1 MGEGA
6 RGTGSRATPRTPHG
20 AAAPG
25 AAPPA
30 HPPAALRTEPRALP
44 HRGTGR
50 ARCGH
55 GAHHGAPISQAAGRG
70 HLRGRRVRG
79 LPRVPAH
86 VESRAMVQGRGAGSW
101 WTRRADWPA
110 WGQPGARSGAE
121 GRLRRANPPK
131 PVPPCSRR
139 RYCSEEPAWAGAVEM
154 LDKKDGAG
162 WGLLQQLVDCRKGE
176 LAGSVTARGL
186 LESCKWFE

>member
-1 MGEGA
+1 MDAPRGLA
-6 RGTGSRATPRTPHG
+6 RLG
-20 AAAPG
+20 AAW
-25 AAPPA
+25 
-30 HPPAALRTEPRALP
+30 
-44 HRGTGR
+44 GTLWR
-50 ARCGH
+50 
-55 GAHHGAPISQAAGRG
+55 
-70 HLRGRRVRG
+70 
-79 LPRVPAH
+79 
-86 VESRAMVQGRGAGSW
+86 
-101 WTRRADWPA
+101 
-110 WGQPGARSGAE
+110 AE